1 MDWKS
6 LLPDLVR
13 LGIIPAFQCGF
24 QWILV
29 SPFLL
34 LLLLL
39 FMSNILERL
48 GPDFSVS
55 GVADP
60 RVLGSLF
67 LSMQL
72 NVYGSWLMP
81 ECVWVRATN
90 FQQVNVQNRTMTASF
105 VVMTTIT
112 RREED

>member
-1 MDWKS
+1 
-6 LLPDLVR
+6 
-13 LGIIPAFQCGF
+13 
-24 QWILV
+24 
-29 SPFLL
+29 
-34 LLLLL
+34 
-39 FMSNILERL
+39 MSNILERS

-67 LSMQL
+67 LSMHL

-90 FQQVNVQNRTMTASF
+90 FQQVNVQNRSMMVSF

-112 RREED
+112 RRRRIRVGSCEFSIKCFQDNLRHGGGCAEG